1 MPNELTSP
9 FENDM
14 FALVAMAFRNLY
26 PGKRYRAKWATEV
39 NDPDDERPMG
49 GMTFFPDDGEI
60 PYIEIACNQYMLD
73 AVSCFAHELA
83 HVAVGHEAER
93 GPEWENAFD
102 AIETEYNRL
111 CREMFGEPGEEDSDA
126 EIH

>member
-26 PGKRYRAKWATEV
+26 PEKQYRVRWATEV
-39 NDPDDERPMG
+39 KDPDDERPMG
-49 GMTFFPDDGEI
+49 GMTFFPDDEEI

-73 AVSCFAHELA
+73 AVSCLAHELA
-83 HVAVGHEAER
+83 HVAVGYDAGHNE
-93 GPEWENAFD
+93 EWESAYE
-102 AIETEYNRL
+102 AIRTEYDRIGD
-111 CREMFGEPGEEDSDA
+111 EMFEMEDSNA
-126 EIH
+126 E